1 VFTLN
6 LIARSVPLL
15 KIFGYQ
21 ATRQTGSHIRLTT
34 LEMGEYHITI
44 PQHHVRRVNTLS
56 AILTD
61 VAQHFQ
67 ISKEEVIEQ
76 LSAVNQDSIFHTD

>member
-1 VFTLN
+1 
-6 LIARSVPLL
+6 
-15 KIFGYQ
+15 
-21 ATRQTGSHIRLTT
+21 
-34 LEMGEYHITI
+34 MGEYHITI
-44 PQHHVRRVNTLS
+44 SQHHVRRVNTLS